1 MAVRLTTFE
10 GDPRIASWRA
20 AVGAPVAVAAHGS
33 PAPRPTS
40 PELLVISWNLW
51 IGRGHVA
58 DALAHARAACLPS
71 GDAPAPP
78 IVLLVQEAYRNGD
91 AVPAKPERLV
101 GASDFSRRAFPEH
114 DIAAV
119 ARSLGMH
126 LVYAPSMRNGIH
138 QSDRGS
144 AILSSLPLERPAAWE
159 LPFSFQRRVAVAATV
174 RVAGREVHLASAHLD
189 PRGGSA
195 RDFLGVFGRGLQAAG
210 LARGLLEYSGN
221 SGAPTLLGADLNL
234 ARGRRERAWRVLA
247 EAGFRHGVPEHPP
260 TWRHTY
266 HRTPRLLLDWLL
278 VRDARGAVAHAEVR
292 RIDENAADRGPY
304 VFDSDHHPLAARV
317 RLTPATSEAP

>member
-1 MAVRLTTFE
+1 M
-10 GDPRIASWRA
+10 
-20 AVGAPVAVAAHGS
+20 
-33 PAPRPTS
+33 
-40 PELLVISWNLW
+40 
-51 IGRGHVA
+51 A

-71 GDAPAPP
+71 GAAPQPP
-78 IVLLVQEAYRNGD
+78 VVLLVQEAYRNGD
-91 AVPAKPERLV
+91 AVPANPERMV

-114 DIAAV
+114 DIAEV

-126 LVYAPSMRNGIH
+126 LVYAPSMRNGTH

-144 AILSSLPLERPAAWE
+144 AILSTLPLERPVAWE
-159 LPFSFQRRVAVAATV
+159 LPFSFQRRVAVAASV
-174 RVAGREVHLASAHLD
+174 HVAGREIHLASAHLD

-195 RDFLGVFGRGLQAAG
+195 RDFLGVLGRGLQAAG
-210 LARGLLEYSGN
+210 LARGLLQYAGEHR
-221 SGAPTLLGADLNL
+221 APLLLGADLNL

-247 EAGFRHGVPEHPP
+247 EAGFGHGVPECAP

-278 VRDARGAVAHAEVR
+278 VRDPHGELASVEVR

-304 VFDSDHHPLAARV
+304 VFESDHHPLAARV
-317 RLTPATSEAP
+317 RLAPAPPAPGEAP